1 MDSSLPVRIVSASE
15 RDDAMPQS
23 IDEAGIHRL
32 VHGFY
37 DAIRRD
43 PLLGPIFGQEI
54 APERWPDHLD
64 KMCAFWSSVLLRTR
78 RYDGRPL
85 PPHLALAD
93 LSDLHFQR
101 WLELFRST
109 AGDVFDEAGAAV
121 IVSRAERIAHS
132 FRLALSFHR
141 GEDTTQVLPLSSALK
156 MQEPPP

>member
-1 MDSSLPVRIVSASE
+1 MDSSLPVRIISASE
-15 RDDAMPQS
+15 PDDAMPQS
-23 IDEAGIHRL
+23 IDETGIRRL

-43 PLLGPIFGQEI
+43 PLLGPIFDQAI
-54 APERWPDHLD
+54 APERWPGHLE
-64 KMCAFWSSVLLRTR
+64 KMCAFWSSVLLKTR

-93 LSDLHFQR
+93 LSDSHFQR

-109 AGDVFDEAGAAV
+109 AGEVFDADGAAV

-141 GEDTTQVLPLSSALK
+141 GENTTTVMPLSSALK
-156 MQEPPP
+156 IGEDLP